1 MSIPLL
7 LFPLEFCIE
16 QAGNNCLSILITR
29 NPMHFEKSSV
39 SPSLLAV
46 AGTACSIQNSKGNKG
61 KTDKE
66 TPRARSL
73 NF

>member
-46 AGTACSIQNSKGNKG
+46 AGTACPRFLNWNKG

-73 NF
+73 DF